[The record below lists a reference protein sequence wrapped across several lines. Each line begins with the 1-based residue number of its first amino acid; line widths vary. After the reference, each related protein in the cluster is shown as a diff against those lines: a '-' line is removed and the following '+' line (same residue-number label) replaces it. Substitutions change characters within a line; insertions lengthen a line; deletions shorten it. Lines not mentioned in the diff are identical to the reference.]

1 MEIRDGGCYGDTFAA
16 LLSSHLFV
24 VNTKKDGIDGDAS
37 KCVGDFV
44 ITPVHVPEL

>member
-1 MEIRDGGCYGDTFAA
+1 MA
-16 LLSSHLFV
+16 LLSGHLFV
-24 VNTKKDGIDGDAS
+24 VNTIFKKDGIDGDAS